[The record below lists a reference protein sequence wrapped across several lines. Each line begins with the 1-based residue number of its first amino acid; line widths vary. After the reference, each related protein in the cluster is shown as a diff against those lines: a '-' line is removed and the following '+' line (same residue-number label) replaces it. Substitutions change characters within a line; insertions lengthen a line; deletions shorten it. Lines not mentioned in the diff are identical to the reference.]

1 MVISPEFSSDACM
14 VFAAGPIG
22 AAFAVFRSNCETRE
36 GGRERRRSVP
46 QSVHRS
52 SSQRQSPQRPR
63 VRRVLLKL
71 RRQRRVKG

>member
-36 GGRERRRSVP
+36 RGGERRR
-46 QSVHRS
+46 QSPSQSTAPRAALRHRS
-52 SSQRQSPQRPR
+52 
-63 VRRVLLKL
+63 
-71 RRQRRVKG
+71 GHA